1 MKICNLRSILKI
13 LHMIEFLH
21 GCCFCQISSVGIGRA
36 SGVSQR
42 GVRFGG
48 VSGEVYLKRVR
59 FGGVA
64 GGVSLKGVRFGGVS
78 LKEVRFGGVSGGVS
92 LRGVSRV
99 ER

>member
-21 GCCFCQISSVGIGRA
+21 GCCFCQISSVGIEG
-36 SGVSQR
+36 
-42 GVRFGG
+42 
-48 VSGEVYLKRVR
+48 
-59 FGGVA
+59 A

-92 LRGVSRV
+92 LREECRGLSGEQLLLHRCFGLLSCSPPS
-99 ER
+99 